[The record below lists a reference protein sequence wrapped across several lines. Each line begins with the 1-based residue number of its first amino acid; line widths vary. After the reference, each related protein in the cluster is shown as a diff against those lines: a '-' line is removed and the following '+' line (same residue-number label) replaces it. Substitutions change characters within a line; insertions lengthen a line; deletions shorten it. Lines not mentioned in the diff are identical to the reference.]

1 MEGKNTTLLENLTKN
16 TEETIQLKNEIRLK
30 SAMYNAAVKEMATKI
45 EILREDFRLKNK
57 YNPIE
62 HIKSRLKTP
71 ESIIAKAKKKGLN
84 LNMEDITREIRD
96 IAGVRIVCSFTH
108 DIYTIAEV
116 LQKNIDMEVIE
127 IKDYVENPK
136 PSGYTSYHMIVQI
149 PVSLTTGKA
158 IVPVEIQIRTIA
170 MDFWASL
177 EHKIKYKYSCEIPEA
192 VKEDLR
198 ECSEKIKCL
207 DHKMLSLYKVV
218 TEE

>member
-1 MEGKNTTLLENLTKN
+1 MEGKNATLLESFTRPDEKTL
-16 TEETIQLKNEIRLK
+16 ELKNEIRLK
-30 SAMYNAAVKEMATKI
+30 STMYNAAMKEMATKI
-45 EILREDFRLKNK
+45 EILREDFKLKNK

-71 ESIIAKAKKKGLN
+71 ESIIAKANKKGLA

-116 LQKNIDMEVIE
+116 LRKNIDMEVIE
-127 IKDYVENPK
+127 IKDYVQNPK

-149 PVSLTTGKA
+149 PVSLTTGKE

-177 EHKIKYKYSCEIPEA
+177 EHKIKYKYSCDIPES

-218 TEE
+218 TED

>member
-1 MEGKNTTLLENLTKN
+1 MEGKNATLLESFTRPDEKTL
-16 TEETIQLKNEIRLK
+16 ELKNEIRLK
-30 SAMYNAAVKEMATKI
+30 SAMYNAAMKEMATKI
-45 EILREDFRLKNK
+45 EILREDFKLKNK

-71 ESIIAKAKKKGLN
+71 ESIISKANKKGLA

-116 LQKNIDMEVIE
+116 LRKNIDMEVIE
-127 IKDYVENPK
+127 IKDYVQNPK

-149 PVSLTTGKA
+149 PVSLTTGKE

-177 EHKIKYKYSCEIPEA
+177 EHKIKYKYSCDIPES

-218 TEE
+218 TED

>member
-1 MEGKNTTLLENLTKN
+1 MEGKNATLLESFTKPDEK
-16 TEETIQLKNEIRLK
+16 TLELKNEIRLK
-30 SAMYNAAVKEMATKI
+30 STMYNAAMKEMATKI
-45 EILREDFRLKNK
+45 EILREDFKLKNK

-71 ESIIAKAKKKGLN
+71 ESIIAKANKKGLA

-127 IKDYVENPK
+127 IKDYVQNPK
-136 PSGYTSYHMIVQI
+136 PSGYTSYHMIVKI
-149 PVSLTTGKA
+149 PVSLTTGKE
-158 IVPVEIQIRTIA
+158 IVSVEIQIRTIA

-177 EHKIKYKYSCEIPEA
+177 EHKIKYKYSCDIPES

-218 TEE
+218 TED